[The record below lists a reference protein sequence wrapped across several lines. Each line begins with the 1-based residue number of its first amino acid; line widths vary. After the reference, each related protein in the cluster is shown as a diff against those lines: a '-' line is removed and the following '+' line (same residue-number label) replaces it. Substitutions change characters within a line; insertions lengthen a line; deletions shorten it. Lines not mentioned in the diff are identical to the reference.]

1 MSPSNTLEHDVIRK
15 PLRTFRHRA
24 LVRGLMLAGVFVAA
38 MAADAVNDA
47 EAGRWPVTKW
57 CVRAYDGQM
66 DCSYFTFEQCQEAV
80 SATGGDCAI
89 NPRFAGYPAG
99 PNQPRRYYR

>member
-1 MSPSNTLEHDVIRK
+1 MSRFEDHHDVARK
-15 PLRTFRHRA
+15 PRDRVFPHRA
-24 LVRGLMLAGVFVAA
+24 LMRGLMLAGLFAA
-38 MAADAVNDA
+38 ALAADAMNDA
-47 EAGRWPVTKW
+47 QAGRWPATKW
-57 CVRAYDGQM
+57 CVRTYDGQT

-99 PNQPRRYYR
+99 PSQPRRYYR